1 MRPLEFNMNV
11 GRTQDISPI
20 KQAQEEKPLI
30 VQQQIV
36 NSNEKAVDIK
46 QQRVYQKK
54 DEDMDS
60 EYDASKEGFGAEYG
74 ENHKK
79 HDKKKED
86 EEDGHVQI
94 KGHAVFDVRI

>member
-20 KQAQEEKPLI
+20 KQAQEEKPL
-30 VQQQIV
+30 VMQQQII
-36 NSNEKAVDIK
+36 NSNEKAANVK

-60 EYDASKEGFGAEYG
+60 EYDASKEGFGAEYQDNRKKR
-74 ENHKK
+74 ENK
-79 HDKKKED
+79 
-86 EEDGHVQI
+86 EEDKDGKVQI
-94 KGHAVFDVRI
+94 KGHTVFDVRI